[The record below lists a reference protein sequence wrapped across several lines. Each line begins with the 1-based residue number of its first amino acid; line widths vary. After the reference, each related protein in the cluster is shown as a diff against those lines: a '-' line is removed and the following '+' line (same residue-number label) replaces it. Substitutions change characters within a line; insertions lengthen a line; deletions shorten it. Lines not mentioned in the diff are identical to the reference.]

1 MGIIQEC
8 KCKCKEK
15 KKEDEVN
22 LQKKLNVQ
30 KGDII
35 VNNLSNLK
43 TLDLNLE
50 KLFNKRIKIE
60 EKKEDEI
67 SENFNSEEINDYN
80 FINVISINDSSFIK
94 EKKNIISKKIKHI

>member
-1 MGIIQEC
+1 MGMIQNC
-8 KCKCKEK
+8 RCKCKER

-43 TLDLNLE
+43 KLDLNLE

-67 SENFNSEEINDYN
+67 SENFNSEEENDYN
-80 FINVISINDSSFIK
+80 LINVISIRDNSFIK
-94 EKKNIISKKIKHI
+94 E

>member
-1 MGIIQEC
+1 MYYLFYFSKNVFIHLILKYNKNMGMIQNC
-8 KCKCKEK
+8 RC
-15 KKEDEVN
+15 
-22 LQKKLNVQ
+22 
-30 KGDII
+30 I

-43 TLDLNLE
+43 KLDLNLE

-94 EKKNIISKKIKHI
+94 EKKI

>member
-22 LQKKLNVQ
+22 LQKNLNVQ
-30 KGDII
+30 KADII

-67 SENFNSEEINDYN
+67 SENFNSEEENDYN
-80 FINVISINDSSFIK
+80 LINVISIRDNSFIK
-94 EKKNIISKKIKHI
+94 E